1 MGDTHL
7 LKIISG
13 SHAGAEIDLEHGTYT
28 LGRHEDCDY
37 ILTDDALSDQH
48 LEIKLDDTG
57 LVIKSLCEHAFIID
71 GKEVGLEISPEIHT
85 VITTSSLSFVFG
97 QKDKPWPSLMAP
109 TAMPLNAQQGQ
120 TQVPAS
126 DSSTAKRQDEKHS
139 SDNAA
144 SNPQETKSGHQNKKM
159 AGFSIKALLNRV
171 VRWFRRFRW
180 FFIAMTVLVILA
192 ALSYL
197 FVLFW
202 QKTDPADNAAPAIN
216 YMAVAESIKTRLQLP
231 DITIRQLTD
240 GVILIRGYVK
250 DSDQKNTLL
259 AKMEEES
266 VPVKERLTVMSD
278 MRLAAVTALKTAG
291 YTGIN
296 IELDTTPG
304 SLVLSGYAPDTMYV
318 TKVRDLLRT
327 EVYGL
332 TSIVEQLEY
341 QSTREK
347 ALRSVLRDNGLLNR
361 IKILTQPGVLTLE
374 GRLSD
379 IAEGYSLKKIVADY
393 REKYD
398 NHPRLVI
405 NVTIPSANTET
416 LQPELHIR
424 SISLGRM
431 PYVVLEN
438 GEKYLPGAKLE
449 NGYILESIGLDYLV
463 LSLGQKRI
471 KYYVRENNG

>member
-13 SHAGAEIDLEHGTYT
+13 SHAGAEIELEHGTYT

-37 ILTDDALSDQH
+37 ILTDNALSDQH

-109 TAMPLNAQQGQ
+109 TTMPLGDQQSQAQ
-120 TQVPAS
+120 TSAS
-126 DSSTAKRQDEKHS
+126 DNSAVKSQEKKYN

-144 SNPQETKSGHQNKKM
+144 PELQKTMPGHQNKKK
-159 AGFSIKALLNRV
+159 AVFSIKALLNMV
-171 VRWFRRFRW
+171 KRWFHRLRW
-180 FFIAMTVLVILA
+180 FFITITVFMVLA
-192 ALSYL
+192 VLSY
-197 FVLFW
+197 FFILFW
-202 QKTDPADNAAPAIN
+202 QKTDPAHNVAPAIN
-216 YMAVAESIKTRLQLP
+216 YMAVAENIKTKLQLP
-231 DITIRQLTD
+231 DITLRQLTD
-240 GVILIRGYVK
+240 GVILIRGYVT

-278 MRLAAVTALKTAG
+278 MRLAAVMALKTAG

-304 SLVLSGYAPDTMYV
+304 SLVLSGYAPDAMYV

-332 TSIVEQLEY
+332 SSIVEQLEY

-347 ALRSVLRDNGLLNR
+347 ALRAMLRDSGLLGR
-361 IKILTQPGVLTLE
+361 IKILVKPGTLTLQ

-379 IAEGYSLKKIVADY
+379 IAEGYSLKKIVTGY
-393 REKYD
+393 REKYGK
-398 NHPRLVI
+398 HPQLII

-416 LQPELHIR
+416 LQPVLHIR